1 MATTKI
7 WAIKDSVKRVIDYTC
22 NPKKTEISDDLWAVL
37 HYSMNPNK
45 VVTRYEETTAFVS
58 GVGCSTENAY
68 QEMMQIKHLFG
79 KTMGNQAYHAYQ
91 SFKPNEVTPQECH
104 EIGVNL
110 ARKLWGRNYQ
120 VLVSTH
126 LDKNHYHNHFVI
138 NSVSYINGKMFDCS
152 EKTYY
157 EFRRVSDEMCAQ
169 RGLSVIKNPKGHT
182 PRTLYFAEKR
192 GEPTKFNLMREAID
206 KAAAM
211 SITRQQFVKA
221 LLKMGYVYEVNPNRK
236 YPTIRSVNSKK
247 TVRLYHLGEEYLPE
261 KIDKRLSLNPYWVQ
275 RNWESFMH
283 PQKFYA
289 PKRQNQ
295 NYRLKGS
302 FSNTKKISGIQ
313 AVFLIFGYLIGAYPT
328 QQEKRRKPL
337 SPEMREAC
345 RRLDRFTKK
354 TTLMSRYGLHTDKD
368 VEQFIVSAEVKIN
381 ELSKERRKF
390 YDKTTRF
397 VTEADKAVIRKES
410 EGYTEKISILRKQLR
425 TAHRIIDELPEMK
438 KCISAE
444 RNMQALQREM
454 EKPQRQKQR
463 NGWER

>member
-7 WAIKDSVKRVIDYTC
+7 WAIKDSVKRVIDYTR

-45 VVTRYEETTAFVS
+45 VITRYEETTAFVT
-58 GVGCSTENAY
+58 GVGCSAENAY

-79 KTMGNQAYHAYQ
+79 KNSGNQAYHAYQ

-192 GEPTKFNLMREAID
+192 GEPTKYNLMREAID

-247 TVRLYHLGEEYLPE
+247 AVRLYHLGEEYLPE
-261 KIDKRLSLNPYWVQ
+261 KIDKRLSLNPYRVQ
-275 RNWESFMH
+275 RNWESFMY

-295 NYRLKGS
+295 SYRLKGS

-345 RRLDRFTKK
+345 RRLDRFTEK
-354 TTLMSRYGLHTDKD
+354 TTLMSHYGLHTNKD

-381 ELSKERRKF
+381 ELSKERRKL
-390 YDKTTRF
+390 YDKITRS